1 MYLPQFAQQLAS
13 LQKPPQPTYS
23 QQDQTRNIDE
33 AATSQNF
40 IASATASLASSSQT
54 TPLSTI
60 LPLSTS
66 NTLTTEELLQAQVG
80 LLQDLLTR
88 PSSSQN
94 PEKHQKQQQ
103 IVQAVLQSLLATG
116 TQYPSLL
123 QKLDLKALLSAAIS
137 STNLGTG
144 LPSVTKPQPSFT
156 GLATSSSLA
165 EGPVNPS
172 TSTNPVSL
180 PPFSTNTPSSSAEM
194 PFSISPIGNSNN
206 APELIYTS
214 TDTVAELLKGLSPN
228 ENELEKE
235 SVVRLSEETS
245 DVLPN
250 FARAMMEFRSNNNHT
265 EHTGFQSLPRG
276 TNEVSATSPHGEKD
290 SSGSTDTLVDILQM
304 HHSEIADSNFKSIV
318 DNTDYTEVFSQL
330 RDILKTPERS
340 SSSRLIS
347 NQTDGTDERP
357 DLTVSPSQNR
367 PLEGLLGMVLNYLMI
382 IYLIKIS
389 ILNESQF

>member
-1 MYLPQFAQQLAS
+1 M
-13 LQKPPQPTYS
+13 
-23 QQDQTRNIDE
+23 
-33 AATSQNF
+33 
-40 IASATASLASSSQT
+40 
-54 TPLSTI
+54 
-60 LPLSTS
+60 
-66 NTLTTEELLQAQVG
+66 
-80 LLQDLLTR
+80 
-88 PSSSQN
+88 
-94 PEKHQKQQQ
+94 
-103 IVQAVLQSLLATG
+103 
-116 TQYPSLL
+116 
-123 QKLDLKALLSAAIS
+123 
-137 STNLGTG
+137 
-144 LPSVTKPQPSFT
+144 
-156 GLATSSSLA
+156 
-165 EGPVNPS
+165 
-172 TSTNPVSL
+172 
-180 PPFSTNTPSSSAEM
+180 
-194 PFSISPIGNSNN
+194 
-206 APELIYTS
+206 
-214 TDTVAELLKGLSPN
+214 AELLKGLSPN

-265 EHTGFQSLPRG
+265 EHAGFQSLPRG
-276 TNEVSATSPHGEKD
+276 TNEVSTTSPHGEKD